1 MMGGKINS
9 RLLYVRSKI
18 LFEISVCMHVVCM
31 CIIYNQCIHIHI
43 KSSEKRVKRLPLN
56 YKIMG
61 NFNFYSLNNFINYFV
76 PTKCFPFSL
85 FVNMLYSVIRK
96 EKQMFILKG

>member
-1 MMGGKINS
+1 
-9 RLLYVRSKI
+9 
-18 LFEISVCMHVVCM
+18 
-31 CIIYNQCIHIHI
+31 
-43 KSSEKRVKRLPLN
+43 
-56 YKIMG
+56 MG

>member
-18 LFEISVCMHVVCM
+18 LFEISVCMHVVYM

-43 KSSEKRVKRLPLN
+43 KSSEKN
-56 YKIMG
+56 G
-61 NFNFYSLNNFINYFV
+61 
-76 PTKCFPFSL
+76 
-85 FVNMLYSVIRK
+85 K
-96 EKQMFILKG
+96 EVTSEL

>member
-1 MMGGKINS
+1 M
-9 RLLYVRSKI
+9 
-18 LFEISVCMHVVCM
+18 
-31 CIIYNQCIHIHI
+31 
-43 KSSEKRVKRLPLN
+43 VKRLPLN

-96 EKQMFILKG
+96 EKQMFILRVPWTARRSNQSILKEINS